1 MEWNRKH
8 VFDLEDFSKDEIET
22 VLEVAKGYRES
33 MKSTPAKTFDYLKG
47 YTLMNMFFE
56 SSTRTRV
63 SFELAGKRLG
73 MHVVNFASSASS
85 LNKSESVDDT
95 IQTLDAMNLD
105 AVVVRHSTI
114 GTPQV
119 VAANTRAAVINAGD
133 GTHAHPTQ
141 ALLDL
146 LTMAEMGI
154 DFPRAHVAITGDI
167 LHSRVARSDVYGL
180 TKLGAKVTL
189 VGPPTLLP
197 EEFERL
203 GVDICYDFDKIIPE
217 VDVLYMLR
225 IQKER
230 MERAFF
236 PTIGEYAKLYGLN
249 EKRMAKAKPSVLVM
263 HPGPVNRGVEL
274 QGAVMDGDRSFIL
287 EQVSCGL
294 AVRMALLQLCVGG
307 WVTR

>member
-1 MEWNRKH
+1 MEWNRKY

-33 MKSTPAKTFDYLKG
+33 MKSRPAKTFDYLKG

-105 AVVVRHSTI
+105 AIVVRHSTI

-119 VAANTRAAVINAGD
+119 VAANTTAAVINAGD

-146 LTMAEMGI
+146 LTMAEKGV
-154 DFPRAHVAITGDI
+154 DFSKAHVAITGDI

-180 TKLGAKVTL
+180 LKLGAKVTL

-197 EEFERL
+197 REFEKL
-203 GVDICYDFDKIIPE
+203 GADVCYDFDKVIPE

-236 PTIGEYAKLYGLN
+236 PTVGEYTKLYGLN
-249 EKRMAKAKPSVLVM
+249 EKRMAKAKPNVLVM
-263 HPGPVNRGVEL
+263 HPGPVNRGIEL

-307 WVTR
+307 WVTQ